1 MPLRKLVLDF
11 NAFFASCEQQMKPQ
25 LRGKPVAVVPVMAD
39 TTCAIAASYEAK
51 KFGIKTGTIIKDAKK
66 LCPEL
71 LIVQARHRIYIE
83 YHNRLVS
90 AVKSCIPVDSVLS
103 IDEMACTLMGKQQ
116 KKENAIALALQI
128 KKEIREQV
136 GEHLKC
142 SIGLAPNQFLAKTA
156 TDMQKP
162 DGLVVIEE
170 KDLPQCLYKLKLND
184 LVGIGRR
191 MEPRLRKFGI
201 DSVEKLC
208 NANKSL
214 LRRVWGGIEGE
225 RYYSQLRGEV
235 VSRPPTHRST
245 ISHSHVMSP
254 EHRTMDG
261 AYAVLHRLLQ
271 KAAMR
276 LRYMEYAAGS
286 MSIGVR
292 FLDGGKWRNEASFS
306 FTQDTIVLIKIFDA
320 LWDELKNKKYKPI
333 KVYVAFYNLVPEE
346 LITPSFFEDYD
357 KIKSLNTAVD
367 KLNKKFGYGAAY
379 YGGSHAALKSAPM
392 RIAFTQIPDVEI
404 EEDDI
409 EEQV

>member
-11 NAFFASCEQQMKPQ
+11 NSYFASCEQQMRPE
-25 LRGKPVAVVPVMAD
+25 LRGKPVAVVPVKAD
-39 TTCAIAASYEAK
+39 TTCCIAASYEAK
-51 KFGIKTGTIIKDAKK
+51 KVGVKTGTIVGEAKK
-66 LCPEL
+66 LCPGL
-71 LIVQARHRIYIE
+71 QIVQARHRVYIE
-83 YHNRLVS
+83 YHHKLKA
-90 AVKSCIPVDSVLS
+90 AVDSCIPIDNVMS

-128 KKEIREQV
+128 KKAIAGQV
-136 GEHLKC
+136 GEFIKC
-142 SIGLAPNQFLAKTA
+142 SIGLAPNNFLAKTA

-191 MEPRLRKFGI
+191 MEPRLRKYGI
-201 DSVEKLC
+201 DTVEKLC

-235 VSRPPTHRST
+235 VNRPPTHRST
-245 ISHSHVMSP
+245 VGHSHVISP
-254 EHRTMDG
+254 EYRTIDG

-276 LRYMEYAAGS
+276 LRHLGYAAGT

-292 FLDGGKWRNEASFS
+292 FLDGIKWRNEASFS
-306 FTQDTIVLIKIFDA
+306 YTQDTMVLIKIFNVM
-320 LWDELKNKKYKPI
+320 WNELKDKKHKPI
-333 KVYVAFYNLVPEE
+333 KVSVTFYNLVPEY

-357 KIKSLNTAVD
+357 KVKSLNTAVD
-367 KLNKKFGYGAAY
+367 KLNRKFGYGAAY
-379 YGGSHAALKSAPM
+379 YGGSHTALDSAPM
-392 RIAFTQIPDVEI
+392 RIAFTQIPDVDI
-404 EEDDI
+404 EEDGI
-409 EEQV
+409 EEQI